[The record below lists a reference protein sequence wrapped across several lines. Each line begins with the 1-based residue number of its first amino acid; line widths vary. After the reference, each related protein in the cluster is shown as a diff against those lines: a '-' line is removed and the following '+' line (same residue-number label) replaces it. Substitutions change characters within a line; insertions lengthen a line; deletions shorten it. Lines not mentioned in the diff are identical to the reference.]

1 MEEILKPLG
10 SRVLVSDGAMGTL
23 LSAGSGHGSVLPEEL
38 LLSDY
43 ARVVAAHSEY
53 LEAGADL
60 LTTNTYGAGRLK
72 LREFG
77 LEDRMCEIVK
87 RAVSAAR
94 EASRGRAAVVG
105 SIGPLGS
112 FVMPLGPVETGE
124 ASACFRELASMLV
137 DAGVDAIAIETMT
150 DVRELTLAARAVRSV
165 SREIPLFMY
174 MSFGPGGRT
183 VTGTPPAVL
192 AEVAPP
198 FGPGACGVNCGSS
211 LEENASVFESLAET
225 SSMPVCFQPNAGL
238 PRTQGS
244 AVTWPGTPDD
254 LAGRA
259 LEACR
264 RGAAV
269 VGSCCGSTPDHT
281 RAVASAVRGL
291 AVSGRRPARR
301 CAVASRSCSV
311 VFGDGFVTVGER
323 INPTGKP
330 RLAASI
336 REGSA
341 ALIRRSAISQA
352 ASGARVLDLNI
363 GIGDPGLEAS
373 FMPRAVRALDN
384 VTTLPFIIDSPVAA
398 VVEAGLREYPA
409 RTFINSVPAAGARLE
424 EGIALALAHGAGMVA
439 LLMDEHG
446 VPEDVRGRMR
456 ALEAIVRRALDSGLS
471 LEDILVDPVVLAESA
486 SPGSALVTL
495 DAIAEI
501 SRSWKLPTS
510 IGLSNVS
517 FGLPARR
524 QVNRAFLVRACAA
537 GLSAAIMDP
546 SDTDAPVMAAAS
558 AMLGAGPAAVARFAS
573 EAASAPSDPPEPS
586 GGGRKAADIGWAVL
600 AGSSEDA
607 AEAAR
612 AALQEMT
619 AGEFVARLLVPAVN
633 RLGCDYDAG
642 RVFLPQLIAGTEAVR
657 AAFDVVRE
665 RSGVEAWRGT
675 VVMATVEGDVHDI
688 GKNIV
693 SSVLAGHGWR
703 VVDLGRN
710 VPAARILDAVQRENP
725 RAVGLSALLTP
736 SLPVMKEAVES
747 ILRTAS
753 RPPLVIV
760 GGAVVT
766 EEFARSIGALW
777 GRDAVH
783 GAQVLDTAAGG
794 G

>member
-1 MEEILKPLG
+1 MEEILKQLG

-23 LSAGSGHGSVLPEEL
+23 LSSGGSRGPALPEETL
-38 LLSDY
+38 LTAY
-43 ARVVAAHSEY
+43 GRVVAAHSEY
-53 LEAGADL
+53 VAAGADL
-60 LTTNTYGAGRLK
+60 LTTDTYGAGRLK

-77 LEDRMCEIVK
+77 LEDRMGEIVK

-112 FVMPLGPVETGE
+112 FLMPLGPVETAE
-124 ASACFRELASMLV
+124 AEACFRELACMLV
-137 DAGVDAIAIETMT
+137 EAGIDAIAIETMT

-165 SREIPLFMY
+165 RRDIPLFMY
-174 MSFGPGGRT
+174 MSFAPGGRT
-183 VTGTPPAVL
+183 VTGTPPGVL
-192 AEVAPP
+192 AAVAPP
-198 FGPGACGVNCGSS
+198 YGPGACGVNCGSS
-211 LEENASVFESLAET
+211 LEDNAAAFESLAAE

-244 AVTWPGTPDD
+244 GVTWPGTPDD
-254 LAGRA
+254 LAERA

-264 RGAAV
+264 RGAAL

-281 RAVASAVRGL
+281 RAIASAVKGL
-291 AVSGRRPARR
+291 AVSGGRPARR
-301 CAVASRSCSV
+301 CTVASRTCTVS
-311 VFGDGFVTVGER
+311 FGDGFVTIGER

-341 ALIRRSAISQA
+341 ALIRRSALSQA

-363 GIGDPGLEAS
+363 GIGDPGIESS

-384 VTTLPFIIDSPVAA
+384 VTTLPFIIDSPAAA

-409 RTFINSVPAAGARLE
+409 RTFINSVPAIGSRLE
-424 EGIALALAHGAGMVA
+424 EGIALARSHGAGIVA

-446 VPEDVRGRMR
+446 VPEDVRGRIR
-456 ALEAIVRRALDSGLS
+456 ALETIVRRALDSGLS
-471 LEDILVDPVVLAESA
+471 IEDILVDPIVLAESA

-495 DAIAEI
+495 DSIAEI
-501 SRSWKLPTS
+501 AGSWKLPTS

-573 EAASAPSDPPEPS
+573 EAVPVCSDEPEPPGS
-586 GGGRKAADIGWAVL
+586 VRKGVDIEWAVL

-612 AALQEMT
+612 AALSEMT
-619 AGEFVARLLVPAVN
+619 AGEFVTRLLVPAVN

-657 AAFDVVRE
+657 AAFDVLRE
-665 RSGVEAWRGT
+665 RSGAEAWRGT

-710 VPAARILDAVQRENP
+710 VPAARIVEAVHRENP

-736 SLPVMKEAVES
+736 SLPVMKEAVEA
-747 ILRTAS
+747 ILHGAPG
-753 RPPLVIV
+753 PPLVIV

-766 EEFARSIGALW
+766 EEFAKSIGALW

-783 GAQVLDTAAGG
+783 GAQVLDAAAGG
-794 G
+794 E